1 MESQKAATLHEKFAM
16 PLISISKAAKLFDVS
31 RPTLQ
36 KALKD
41 GTISGKKVRSGGL
54 ESWQIDT
61 AELARV
67 YSLRQATPV
76 KDTSDI
82 MESGRRDDM
91 EKTRPGNALSGE
103 LSKEMEGLSLELARV
118 RADLEKSRADQIE
131 AQRELAAAQAVA
143 EERKR
148 LLDDVLRLLP
158 PPAPTELP
166 KAPSRKTWWP
176 WRRS

>member
-1 MESQKAATLHEKFAM
+1 M

-41 GTISGKKVRSGGL
+41 GTISGKKIKSGGL

-67 YSLRQATPV
+67 YSLRQATLV
-76 KDTSDI
+76 KDTSNA
-82 MESGRRDDM
+82 MEREQRYVM
-91 EKTRPGNALSGE
+91 EKTSPDKALSGE
-103 LSKEMEGLSLELARV
+103 LSKGMEGLTLELAKV

-158 PPAPTELP
+158 PPAPTELV
-166 KAPSRKTWWP
+166 KAPSRTTWWP
-176 WRRS
+176 WRRV